1 MFRATSRFSQ
11 FTAVLGLALVFSL
24 SALDIADARR
34 GGGGFGSRGSKTYQ
48 APAPTRTAPN
58 TAAPIERSMTPNTG
72 TSTGA
77 QTRPAQG
84 AAAAG
89 AAKPGF
95 FNNFGRSM
103 LGGLLVGGLIGMML
117 GNGLGGMAGM
127 LGILLQVALI
137 GGAIMLAMRFFAN
150 RNKPAT
156 AAAGGANFNRSQN
169 FGSQFDKSAS
179 GRDDQSASQASAR
192 APYQDASSARASTSV
207 PSSGAAGFGT
217 AAAVAQPVEE
227 KLLTVTQEDLEH
239 FEKMLTE
246 VQTAYGQENYATLR
260 QLGTPEAMS
269 YLAEELGENAT
280 QGLRNHV
287 SKVKLLQ
294 GDVSEGWTEEGKDYA
309 TVAMRYESIDY
320 LADRETGELAD
331 GETNEASESTEV
343 WTFVRPA
350 NGRLE
355 DWKLSAIQA
364 A

>member
-1 MFRATSRFSQ
+1 MLRATSRLGQ
-11 FTAVLGLALVFSL
+11 FTIALGLALVVSL
-24 SALDIADARR
+24 SAMDIADARR
-34 GGGGFGSRGSKTYQ
+34 AGGGGFGSRGSKTYQ

-72 TSTGA
+72 A

-84 AAAAG
+84 VAAAN

-103 LGGLLVGGLIGMML
+103 LGGLLVGGLIGMLL
-117 GNGLGGMAGM
+117 GNGLGGMAGF
-127 LGILLQVALI
+127 LGLILQVALFA
-137 GGAIMLAMRFFAN
+137 GLAMLAMRFFAN

-156 AAAGGANFNRSQN
+156 AAAGAGSARTAQN
-169 FGSQFDKSAS
+169 FGNQFGK
-179 GRDDQSASQASAR
+179 RDAQAQNTNAR
-192 APYQDASSARASTSV
+192 SSTSV
-207 PSSGAAGFGT
+207 PSAGFGAGAGASAS
-217 AAAVAQPVEE
+217 AAAANMMQPAVEE
-227 KLLTVTQEDLEH
+227 KPLTVSQEDLEH

-246 VQTAYGQENYATLR
+246 VQTAYGQENYGTLR
-260 QLGTPEAMS
+260 QLATPEAMS

-280 QGLRNHV
+280 NGLRNHV
-287 SKVKLLQ
+287 SEVKLLQ
-294 GDVSEGWTEEGKDYA
+294 GDVSEGWSEEGKDYA

-320 LADRETGELAD
+320 MADRDTGELAE
-331 GETNEASESTEV
+331 GESTDISESVEV

-350 NGRLE
+350 NGRIE

>member
-1 MFRATSRFSQ
+1 MLRATSRLGQ
-11 FTAVLGLALVFSL
+11 FTIALGLALVVSL
-24 SALDIADARR
+24 SAMDIADARR
-34 GGGGFGSRGSKTYQ
+34 AGGGGFGSRGSKTYQ

-72 TSTGA
+72 A

-84 AAAAG
+84 AAAAN

-103 LGGLLVGGLIGMML
+103 LGGLLVGGLIGMLL
-117 GNGLGGMAGM
+117 GNGLGGMAGF
-127 LGILLQVALI
+127 LGLILQVALFA
-137 GGAIMLAMRFFAN
+137 GLAMLAMRFFAN

-156 AAAGGANFNRSQN
+156 AAAGAGSARTAQN
-169 FGSQFDKSAS
+169 FGNQFGK
-179 GRDDQSASQASAR
+179 RDAQAQNSNAR
-192 APYQDASSARASTSV
+192 SSTSV
-207 PSSGAAGFGT
+207 PSAGFGAGAGASAS
-217 AAAVAQPVEE
+217 AAAANMMQPAVEE
-227 KLLTVTQEDLEH
+227 KPLTVSQEDLEH

-246 VQTAYGQENYATLR
+246 VQTAYGQENYGTLR
-260 QLGTPEAMS
+260 QLATPEAMS

-280 QGLRNHV
+280 NGLRNHV
-287 SKVKLLQ
+287 SEVKLLQ
-294 GDVSEGWTEEGKDYA
+294 GDVSEGWSEEGKDYA

-320 LADRETGELAD
+320 MADRDTGELAE
-331 GETNEASESTEV
+331 GESTDISESVEV

-350 NGRLE
+350 NGRIE

>member
-11 FTAVLGLALVFSL
+11 FTAILGLALVFSL

-34 GGGGFGSRGSKTYQ
+34 AGGMGGFGSRGSKTYQ

-58 TAAPIERSMTPNTG
+58 NAAPIERSMTPNTG
-72 TSTGA
+72 A
-77 QTRPAQG
+77 QAARPAQG

-127 LGILLQVALI
+127 LGMLLQIALI

-156 AAAGGANFNRSQN
+156 AAAGGSNFNRAQN
-169 FGSQFDKSAS
+169 FGSQFGK
-179 GRDDQSASQASAR
+179 RDDQTSAR
-192 APYQDASSARASTSV
+192 APYEATPSSRSTTSV
-207 PSSGAAGFGT
+207 PSSGASAFGAT
-217 AAAVAQPVEE
+217 SAAAAPQVIEE
-227 KLLTVTQEDLEH
+227 KPLTVTQEDLEH

-260 QLGTPEAMS
+260 QLTTPEAMS

-287 SKVKLLQ
+287 SNVKLLQ

-309 TVAMRYESIDY
+309 TVAMRYESVDY
-320 LADRETGELAD
+320 LTDRETGELAD
-331 GETNEASESTEV
+331 GETHDASESTEV